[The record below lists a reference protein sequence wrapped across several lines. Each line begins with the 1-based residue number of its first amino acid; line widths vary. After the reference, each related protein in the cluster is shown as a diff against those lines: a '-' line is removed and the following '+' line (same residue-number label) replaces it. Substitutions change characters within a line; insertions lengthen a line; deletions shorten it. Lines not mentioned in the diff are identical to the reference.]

1 MPWSFVP
8 DFPFRIWN
16 SSSSIPQVFIVAGAV
31 SQRANILTSHHQ
43 LRLADVQILGSRG
56 EGGYLLNSEGER

>member
-8 DFPFRIWN
+8 EFRFRIWN
-16 SSSSIPQVFIVAGAV
+16 SYSSIPPVFMVPGAL
-31 SQRANILTSHHQ
+31 SQRANIPISHHQ